1 MTFFLETLQILLLT
15 VMKNFIY
22 INISF
27 ILFFLLIACDDT
39 ITVQDVDNKIIPD
52 RNVSFAEHIY
62 PVFQVK
68 CFACH
73 GNGIFEAGLDLTLH
87 SRFVDGRIVV
97 PGDTITSILIWRI
110 DRPPRAGFNPMPPEY
125 MPQLT
130 SNQIRGIKIWV
141 AEGALNN

>member
-1 MTFFLETLQILLLT
+1 MKLFLNILIVIIFFFFL
-15 VMKNFIY
+15 F
-22 INISF
+22 S
-27 ILFFLLIACDDT
+27 CDDT
-39 ITVQDVDNKIIPD
+39 LTNLDVDNKVIPD
-52 RNVSFAEHIY
+52 SNISFSEHIY

-68 CFACH
+68 CFSCH
-73 GNGIFEAGLDLTLH
+73 GNGVFEGGLDLTLH

-97 PGDTITSILIWRI
+97 PGDTVTSILIWRI

-130 SNQIRGIKIWV
+130 PNQIKGIKTWI

>member
-1 MTFFLETLQILLLT
+1 MRNILIYLQI
-15 VMKNFIY
+15 VFV
-22 INISF
+22 
-27 ILFFLLIACDDT
+27 LFFIIACDDT
-39 ITVQDVDNKIIPD
+39 ITNQDVDNRVIPSS
-52 RNVSFAEHIY
+52 NVSFSQHIY

-73 GNGIFEAGLDLTLH
+73 GNGIYEAGLDLTLR

-97 PGDTITSILIWRI
+97 PGDTLTSILVWRI

-130 SNQIRGIKIWV
+130 PNQIRGIKIWIS
-141 AEGALNN
+141 EGALDN

>member
-1 MTFFLETLQILLLT
+1 MRNILIYLQIVFVL
-15 VMKNFIY
+15 
-22 INISF
+22 SF
-27 ILFFLLIACDDT
+27 IIACDDT
-39 ITVQDVDNKIIPD
+39 ITNQDVDNRVIPSS
-52 RNVSFAEHIY
+52 NVSFSQHIY

-73 GNGIFEAGLDLTLH
+73 GNGIYEAGLDLTLR

-97 PGDTITSILIWRI
+97 PGDTLTSILVWRI

-130 SNQIRGIKIWV
+130 PNQIRGIKIWIS
-141 AEGALNN
+141 EGALDN